1 MTTSYDPRDI
11 LAARI
16 DDAKTPTL
24 FVVLEAIDND
34 TYIIDQLNEHGE
46 RLGQPRQTEIFDRFR
61 ASFPDMQLDNL
72 VYRHD
77 QRKFAGSIEID
88 GEVIPSAALTLT
100 DGENEI
106 KAQTLGDLFN
116 KITDEAFA
124 TQTGTEAIANILTAL
139 QGMWWAVTDGQ
150 VLEAAS
156 AVWGVPADQIQLT
169 R

>member
-24 FVVLEAIDND
+24 FVVLESLGND
-34 TYIIDQLNEHGE
+34 TYIIDQLANGE
-46 RLGQPRQTEIFDRFR
+46 RMNQPRQAEIFDRFR

-77 QRKFAGSIEID
+77 QKKFAGSIDID

-124 TQTGTEAIANILTAL
+124 TQAGTEAIANILTAL
-139 QGMWWAVTDGQ
+139 QGMWWAVTDEQ
-150 VLEAAS
+150 LIEAAS
-156 AVWGVPADQIQLT
+156 AVWGVPADQIHLT